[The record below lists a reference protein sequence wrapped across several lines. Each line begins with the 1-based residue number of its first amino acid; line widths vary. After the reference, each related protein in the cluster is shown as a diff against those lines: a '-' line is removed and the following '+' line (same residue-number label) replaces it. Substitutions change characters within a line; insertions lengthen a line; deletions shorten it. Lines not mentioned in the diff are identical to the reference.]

1 MPVVEIS
8 AGAWTNFANRL
19 TNFTGISPVTG
30 ATVTPG
36 FYSTTPLLAYSPTG
50 NTLISVIRIY
60 SGTRQ
65 SAWMGTTTSVD
76 ANKLV
81 EWKTSTA
88 DYTSAVGPVTY
99 TVTGT
104 SPLTT
109 TTQIITSLNAATAS
123 GTASWFLLGVVNN
136 STTTLYQQIT
146 GTVGVP
152 GSGADLIMSTTTIV
166 SGELYKVADLTLTF
180 SSVFTYA

>member
-8 AGAWTNFANRL
+8 AGAWTNFANRI
-19 TNFTGISPVTG
+19 TNFTGVTPVTG
-30 ATVTPG
+30 ANPGGSISATPIL
-36 FYSTTPLLAYSPTG
+36 STASG
-50 NTLISVIRIY
+50 SAAVSVIRIY

-65 SAWMGTTTSVD
+65 SAWMGTTTSAD
-76 ANKLV
+76 AGRLI
-81 EWKTSTA
+81 EWPSTY
-88 DYTSAVGPVTY
+88 YTSLIGPVTY

-109 TTQIITSLNAATAS
+109 TTQIITGLKAATAS
-123 GTASWFLLGVVNN
+123 GTASWFLLGMVNGDAGAPG
-136 STTTLYQQIT
+136 TTLFQQIT

-152 GSGADLIMSTTTIV
+152 GSGADLIMDTTTIV

-180 SSVFTYA
+180 SSVFTYT